1 MAHDYWVPPEERFLP
16 APDAV
21 GRLLPYN
28 EPHLMQLASAPA
40 PHRNQPMLPQPMFD
54 GSMQPHGDDDSSHG
68 FTTEVQRQAL
78 CLDVV
83 PVIAPTSCSRV
94 EKDPK
99 EPHGMR
105 RYCANNGCS
114 SILGPGWQYL
124 RCRMCLKPPP
134 PAQPSGDHDSS
145 HELTTE
151 VQQALSVDV
160 APVVAPTSCGGV
172 EEDPKEPTPT
182 PSAGKH
188 QAFLLGV
195 DGSGGEDVWAVG
207 LIDWQKRR
215 EMSYGGR
222 NKNLGGLRAMG
233 DRIHHCDAHI
243 AEAIGLYFALSYAR
257 HLPAGGTRGGTII
270 CDRMALLGN
279 LAGKSIVDPVKQR
292 AVDLVKHSLWKLL
305 SVHDYVTF
313 VYKGLYGYGKNWPPD
328 TLATEAR
335 KDAWHSNTHLRVPI
349 DLKYGELRFENPLW
363 RPSETNLKEFL
374 ELVTVRRGDACRD

>member
-1 MAHDYWVPPEERFLP
+1 MAHDYWVPPEERSLP

-21 GRLLPYN
+21 GRLLP
-28 EPHLMQLASAPA
+28 HW
-40 PHRNQPMLPQPMFD
+40 NQPMLPQPMFD

-99 EPHGMR
+99 EP
-105 RYCANNGCS
+105 
-114 SILGPGWQYL
+114 
-124 RCRMCLKPPP
+124 
-134 PAQPSGDHDSS
+134 
-145 HELTTE
+145 
-151 VQQALSVDV
+151 
-160 APVVAPTSCGGV
+160 
-172 EEDPKEPTPT
+172 TPT
-182 PSAGKH
+182 PSVGEH
-188 QAFLLGV
+188 QAFYLKV
-195 DGSGGEDVWAVG
+195 DGSGGKDVWAVG
-207 LIDWQKRR
+207 LIHCRKPIDKKIRYR
-215 EMSYGGR
+215 GR
-222 NKNLGGLRAMG
+222 NENLGGLRAMG
-233 DRIHHCDAHI
+233 NPRWCDAHI
-243 AEAIGLYFALSYAR
+243 AEALGLYFASSYAR
-257 HLPAGGTRGGTII
+257 HLPAGGTGGGIII

-335 KDAWHSNTHLRVPI
+335 NDAWHSNTHLRVPI
-349 DLKYGELRFENPLW
+349 PLKYGELRFENPLW
-363 RPSETNLKEFL
+363 RPSKTNLKEFL

>member
-1 MAHDYWVPPEERFLP
+1 MAHDYLVPPEERSLP

-21 GRLLPYN
+21 GGLLP
-28 EPHLMQLASAPA
+28 
-40 PHRNQPMLPQPMFD
+40 MLD

-182 PSAGKH
+182 QCWRASGLPPRRRWERWRRC
-188 QAFLLGV
+188 LGCRT
-195 DGSGGEDVWAVG
+195 DRLAKA
-207 LIDWQKRR
+207 KRN
-215 EMSYGGR
+215 E
-222 NKNLGGLRAMG
+222 
-233 DRIHHCDAHI
+233 
-243 AEAIGLYFALSYAR
+243 
-257 HLPAGGTRGGTII
+257 
-270 CDRMALLGN
+270 
-279 LAGKSIVDPVKQR
+279 
-292 AVDLVKHSLWKLL
+292 
-305 SVHDYVTF
+305 
-313 VYKGLYGYGKNWPPD
+313 
-328 TLATEAR
+328 
-335 KDAWHSNTHLRVPI
+335 
-349 DLKYGELRFENPLW
+349 LW
-363 RPSETNLKEFL
+363 RQE
-374 ELVTVRRGDACRD
+374 

>member
-1 MAHDYWVPPEERFLP
+1 
-16 APDAV
+16 
-21 GRLLPYN
+21 
-28 EPHLMQLASAPA
+28 
-40 PHRNQPMLPQPMFD
+40 MFD
-54 GSMQPHGDDDSSHG
+54 GSM
-68 FTTEVQRQAL
+68 L
-78 CLDVV
+78 
-83 PVIAPTSCSRV
+83 PTG
-94 EKDPK
+94 
-99 EPHGMR
+99 PHGMGR
-105 RYCANNGCS
+105 HCANNGCS

-151 VQQALSVDV
+151 VQQALCVDV

-182 PSAGKH
+182 PSVGEH
-188 QAFLLGV
+188 QAFYLKV

-207 LIDWQKRR
+207 LIHCQKPIDKKIRYR
-215 EMSYGGR
+215 GR
-222 NKNLGGLRAMG
+222 NENLGGLRAMG
-233 DRIHHCDAHI
+233 NPHWCDAHI
-243 AEAIGLYFALSYAR
+243 AEALGLYFASSYAR
-257 HLPAGGTRGGTII
+257 HLPAGGTGGGIII

-313 VYKGLYGYGKNWPPD
+313 VYKGLYGYGDRWPPD

-335 KDAWHSNTHLRVPI
+335 EEAWHSKTHLRVPMPLVYEEFCFQ
-349 DLKYGELRFENPLW
+349 DPLW
-363 RPSETNLKEFL
+363 RPSITNLKEFL
-374 ELVTVRRGDACRD
+374 QQVTVKKACRD